1 MRMVV
6 FLLIVLIG
14 LLICIIWEKKKG
26 NEQEKQEF
34 SWSPFLPEYKGKNC
48 EIIVKEPLPYI
59 DIMYSEKG
67 VLLDMDDEWVMLSCR
82 QKKKNVVKILRIDNI
97 SSVKEII

>member
-1 MRMVV
+1 MVV

-14 LLICIIWEKKKG
+14 LLIYIIWEEKKG

-34 SWSPFLPEYKGKNC
+34 SWSSFLPEYKGKNC
-48 EIIVKEPLPYI
+48 EIVVKEPLPYI

-67 VLLDMDDEWVMLSCR
+67 ILLDVDDEWIMLSCR
-82 QKKKNVVKILRIDNI
+82 QKKKTVVKILRIDNI
-97 SSVKEII
+97 SSVKEIV

>member
-1 MRMVV
+1 MVV

-14 LLICIIWEKKKG
+14 LLIYIIWENKKG
-26 NEQEKQEF
+26 KEQGKQKF

-48 EIIVKEPLPYI
+48 EIVVKEPLPYI

-67 VLLDMDDEWVMLSCR
+67 ILLEVDDEWIMLSCR
-82 QKKKNVVKILRIDNI
+82 QKKKTVVKILRIDNI
-97 SSVKEII
+97 SSVKEIV

>member
-1 MRMVV
+1 MII

-14 LLICIIWEKKKG
+14 LLIYIICENKKG
-26 NEQEKQEF
+26 REQGKQQF

-48 EIIVKEPLPYI
+48 EIVVKQPLPYI

-82 QKKKNVVKILRIDNI
+82 QKKKTVVKILRIDNI
-97 SSVKEII
+97 SSVKEIV

>member
-1 MRMVV
+1 MVV

-14 LLICIIWEKKKG
+14 LLIYIIWEKKKG

-34 SWSPFLPEYKGKNC
+34 SC
-48 EIIVKEPLPYI
+48 EIVVKEPLPYI

-67 VLLDMDDEWVMLSCR
+67 ILLDMDDEWVMLSCR
-82 QKKKNVVKILRIDNI
+82 QKKKHVVKILRIDNI

>member
-1 MRMVV
+1 MVV

-14 LLICIIWEKKKG
+14 LLIYIIWEKKKG

-34 SWSPFLPEYKGKNC
+34 SWSSFLPEYKEKNC
-48 EIIVKEPLPYI
+48 EIVVKEPLPYI

-67 VLLDMDDEWVMLSCR
+67 ILLDMDDEWVMLSCR
-82 QKKKNVVKILRIDNI
+82 QKKKHVVKILRIDNI

>member
-1 MRMVV
+1 MVV

-14 LLICIIWEKKKG
+14 LLIYIIWEKKKG

-34 SWSPFLPEYKGKNC
+34 SWSSFLPEYKGTNC
-48 EIIVKEPLPYI
+48 EIVVKEPLPYI

-67 VLLDMDDEWVMLSCR
+67 ILLDMDDEWVMLSCR
-82 QKKKNVVKILRIDNI
+82 QKKKHVVKILRIDNI

>member
-1 MRMVV
+1 MVV

-14 LLICIIWEKKKG
+14 LLIYIIWEKKIG

-34 SWSPFLPEYKGKNC
+34 SWSTFLPEYKGKNC

>member
-1 MRMVV
+1 MVV

-14 LLICIIWEKKKG
+14 LLIYIIWEKKKG
-26 NEQEKQEF
+26 NGQETQGF
-34 SWSPFLPEYKGKNC
+34 SWSPFLPGYKGKNC
-48 EIIVKEPLPYI
+48 EIVVKEPLPYI

-67 VLLDMDDEWVMLSCR
+67 ILLDMDDEWVMLSCR

>member
-1 MRMVV
+1 M
-6 FLLIVLIG
+6 
-14 LLICIIWEKKKG
+14 
-26 NEQEKQEF
+26 
-34 SWSPFLPEYKGKNC
+34 
-48 EIIVKEPLPYI
+48 KEPLPYI

>member
-1 MRMVV
+1 MVV

-14 LLICIIWEKKKG
+14 LLIYIIWENKKG
-26 NEQEKQEF
+26 KEQGKQKF

-48 EIIVKEPLPYI
+48 EIVVKEPLPYI

-67 VLLDMDDEWVMLSCR
+67 LLLDMDDEWIMLLCR
-82 QKKKNVVKILRIDNI
+82 KRRQ
-97 SSVKEII
+97 